1 MPMQADQEPAVL
13 RRHAQDAL
21 ISLKGS
27 HGGHTFRIRSDRA
40 ERRREMRATNAEHT
54 VAALIRCRWV
64 RGEMK
69 RGTRGI

>member
-1 MPMQADQEPAVL
+1 MPMQADQDPAVL

-27 HGGHTFRIRSDRA
+27 HGDHTFRIRSDRA
-40 ERRREMRATNAEHT
+40 GRRREMRATKAART
-54 VAALIRCRWV
+54 VAVSIRCRWV